1 MFIILIYNIIY
12 NIDNNIFNYNIEWSL
27 IVSKFS
33 LLLWSYKLYYLLLN
47 RNWFINLL
55 NRII

>member
-1 MFIILIYNIIY
+1 MFIILMYNIIY

-33 LLLWSYKLYYLLLN
+33 FLLWSYKLYYLLLN

>member
-1 MFIILIYNIIY
+1 MFIILMYNIIY